1 MTQLRAIAAGF
12 GCRAASPPA
21 GARAVTFALA
31 VAVAAAWTALI
42 ALDASMSHG
51 SAAMSSMPGMPG
63 MSPAGSAGRSMLAS
77 AGVAGGSGLWV
88 LMVVAMM
95 LPSTLPALRHVGANS
110 LRWRRRRAMSL
121 FVAVYVTTWS
131 VVGIVFVLAVSAWP
145 VLAAPVAGALALAL
159 AAAWQLTPHKRRALA
174 DCHRSAPLAPRG
186 WQADWGVIRFAA
198 RNGLACLRSC
208 WAMMLVMGLASSMVF
223 WMVTL
228 AGIVVL
234 EKRWH
239 RPRQAARAAAWLL
252 AAGAFVAAV
261 SALTP
266 A

>member
-12 GCRAASPPA
+12 GCRAGSPPA

-42 ALDASMSHG
+42 ALDASMSHAG
-51 SAAMSSMPGMPG
+51 AAMSSMPWMSQAGAPG
-63 MSPAGSAGRSMLAS
+63 GSMLAS
-77 AGVAGGSGLWV
+77 AGVAGGSGMWA

-95 LPSTLPALRHVGANS
+95 LPSTLPALRHVGGNS

-131 VVGIVFVLAVSAWP
+131 VVGVVFVLAVSAWP

-174 DCHRSAPLAPRG
+174 DCHRSTPLAPRG
-186 WQADWGVIRFAA
+186 WRADWGVVRFAA
-198 RNGLACLRSC
+198 RNGFACLRSC
-208 WAMMLVMGLASSMVF
+208 WAMMLAMGLASSMVF

-228 AGIVVL
+228 AGIVML